1 MYIKAWKDLK
11 SKNKLYRKFEIFWSR
26 VLSFSFSLSQ
36 AFFLFL
42 LASRLFSFQVLPNSE
57 GFINHIIPTYSSSF
71 TLQVY
76 GSNFFEDWFL
86 QAGTDWF
93 LVQFLFLSNAGC
105 EATVQ
110 TQEKPLSGSWFLSS
124 SLCFV
129 WCFSKRLV
137 AVLFRS
143 SSHSKSG
150 QTKPNS
156 VFLTE
161 YTGTLRNGCKCSTC
175 RAWTLCSFY
184 LPFLMKKQY

>member
-11 SKNKLYRKFEIFWSR
+11 SKNKLLQKIWNFLVQSAFLFLFL
-26 VLSFSFSLSQ
+26 VPSFLFSSLSQ
-36 AFFLFL
+36 QI
-42 LASRLFSFQVLPNSE
+42 FSFQVLPNSE

-129 WCFSKRLV
+129 WCFSKWLV